1 MPHVSYPFGAVVGMD
16 DMRLALLLN
25 AVSPAVGGVLVRGEK
40 GTAKSTTVRALAA
53 VLPPVDVVLGCRF
66 ACDPAAPDPACPDG
80 PHDPGAPGHTRP
92 ARLVELPVGA
102 SEDRVVGSLDLERA
116 LTEGVKAFEP
126 GLLAAAHRGV
136 LYVDEVNLLHDH
148 LVDLLLDAAA
158 LGTAYVE
165 REGVSVRHAARFLL
179 VGTMNPEEG
188 ELRPQLL
195 DRFGLTVEVAAPR
208 DPAERAEV
216 VRRRFAYDADPAGF
230 AATWAAEEA
239 GLARR
244 IAEARA
250 RLPHVVLSDGA
261 LRQVTAVCAAFD
273 VDGLR
278 ADLVTARAAI
288 AHAAWCGRDEVTE
301 DDVRVAARLA
311 LPHRRRRNPFDA
323 PGLDDDTLEQALQD
337 ARPEDDGDPD
347 EGDPDEGDP
356 DDDGGG
362 GGTPPP
368 PSDGGGPDDHSRAEG
383 DGPAPE
389 DGQYRDNG
397 SREAETGQ
405 APERAAVAP
414 ADPFRAR
421 RLEVPGIGAGV
432 AGRRSR
438 ARGDRGRVVGATRP
452 TGAVTRLHLTGTV
465 LAAAPH
471 QVARGRTG
479 PGLRIAREDL
489 RQATL
494 EGREG
499 NLVLFVV
506 DASGSMGSRA
516 RMAAVKGAVLSLL
529 LDAYQRRDKV
539 GLVTFRGTAAE
550 LALPP
555 TWSVEAAAARLTEL
569 PTGGRTPLAAGLLRA
584 HDTLRVERV
593 RDPQRRPLLVV
604 VTDGRA
610 TGARGGDHLGEARR
624 AAGLLAAGDVT
635 SVVVDCESGPVRLGL
650 AGALGTALGAQ
661 TLRLEELAAES
672 LAATVRS
679 VREAA

>member
-1 MPHVSYPFGAVVGMD
+1 MTYPFGAVVGMD

-25 AVSPAVGGVLVRGEK
+25 AVSPAIGGVLVRGEK

-53 VLPPVDVVLGCRF
+53 VLPPVDVVPGCRF
-66 ACDPAAPDPACPDG
+66 ACDPAAPDPGCPDG
-80 PHDPGAPGHTRP
+80 PHDSAVAGQTRP

-102 SEDRVVGSLDLERA
+102 SEDRVVGALDLERA

-126 GLLAAAHRGV
+126 GLLAAANRGV

-216 VRRRFAYDADPAGF
+216 VRRRFAHDADPAAF
-230 AATWAAEEA
+230 AATWATDEA
-239 GLARR
+239 ALATR
-244 IAEARA
+244 IADARA
-250 RLPHVVLSDGA
+250 RLARVVLSDGA

-278 ADLVTARAAI
+278 ADIVTARTAI
-288 AHAAWCGRDEVTE
+288 AHAAWCGRDAVTE

-311 LPHRRRRNPFDA
+311 LPHRRRRNPFNA
-323 PGLDDDTLEQALQD
+323 PGLEEDTLDQALSD
-337 ARPEDDGDPD
+337 ARPDEPEDDGP
-347 EGDPDEGDP
+347 E
-356 DDDGGG
+356 DDGPEDDGP

-368 PSDGGGPDDHSRAEG
+368 PPPPGVVDDGGTAGGPSTPDVPGGSGGEG
-383 DGPAPE
+383 GTGTNSGGP
-389 DGQYRDNG
+389 
-397 SREAETGQ
+397 
-405 APERAAVAP
+405 APERAAATP
-414 ADPFRAR
+414 GDPFRTR
-421 RLEVPGIGAGV
+421 RLEVPGIGAGA

-438 ARGDRGRVVGATRP
+438 ARSERGRLVGSTRP
-452 TGAVTRLHLTGTV
+452 TGAVNKLHLIDTV

-471 QVARGRTG
+471 QVTRGRRG

-506 DASGSMGSRA
+506 DASGSMSSRA
-516 RMAAVKGAVLSLL
+516 RMGAVKGAVLSLL

-539 GLVTFRGTAAE
+539 GLITFRGSNAE
-550 LALPP
+550 VALPP
-555 TWSVEAAAARLTEL
+555 TWSVEAAAARLTDL

-584 HDTLRVERV
+584 HELLRVERV

-610 TGARGGDHLGEARR
+610 TGARGGSHLAEAHA
-624 AAGLLAAGDVT
+624 AAGLLAAAGT
-635 SVVVDCESGPVRLGL
+635 AGVVVDCESGPVRLGL
-650 AGALGTALGAQ
+650 ARTLGAHLGAQ
-661 TLRLEELAAES
+661 TLRLEELAADA
-672 LAATVRS
+672 LAATVRQA
-679 VREAA
+679 RRTPLRKAA